1 MRSLREKR
9 TAYML
14 ILPTIILVVLAILY
28 PLVYSFIISL
38 TNSVFTKMDSA
49 SFVGFKNYWQLL
61 HDNLFIKS
69 VKVTLY
75 FVIVSVFLELV
86 IGMMIAML
94 LNIKLKGTSFV
105 KALLVVPWAL
115 PGTVIAGIWRFIF
128 QSDYGFV
135 NGFLRLLGFEANIL
149 WLSSSPLAISVVI
162 FAEVWRN
169 APFFGLILLAGLSTI
184 PGKLYEAAKLDGGNE
199 WQIFWRITVPL
210 LKPIIGI
217 ILIIRTIFSFQ
228 SIGLVYVLTKGGPG
242 TDTYFIP
249 FYLYRES
256 FVNMRIGKGSAMAYY
271 LALLIAIFC
280 VIYLISLIRK
290 STIRE

>member
-14 ILPTIILVVLAILY
+14 IAPTIILVVLVILY
-28 PLVYSFIISL
+28 PLVYSIITSL

-61 HDNLFIKS
+61 HDNLFLKS
-69 VKVTLY
+69 VRVTLY
-75 FVIVSVFLELV
+75 FVIVSVFFELV

-128 QSDYGFV
+128 QSDFGFV
-135 NGFLRLLGFEANIL
+135 NGFLRLLGFETNIL
-149 WLSSSPLAISVVI
+149 WLGSSPLAISVVI
-162 FAEVWRN
+162 FTEVWRS
-169 APFFGLILLAGLSTI
+169 APFFGIILLAGLSTI
-184 PGKLYEAAKLDGGNE
+184 PGELYEAARLDGGNE

-217 ILIIRTIFSFQ
+217 ILIIRTIFLFQ
-228 SIGLVYVLTKGGPG
+228 SIELVYVLTQGGPG
-242 TDTYFIP
+242 TDTFFIP

-280 VIYLISLIRK
+280 VIYVISLTRK
-290 STIRE
+290 SRIRE